1 MTNMNIEKQLQ
12 NVDFS
17 KNSKIQN
24 MLLTKLLHRR
34 KARASLA
41 IEDLDMVVAAGN
53 GLPPKV
59 DNANHTSK

>member
-1 MTNMNIEKQLQ
+1 MTTQVIEEKLQ

-17 KNSKIQN
+17 KSSKIQN

-34 KARASLA
+34 KFHTKLA

-53 GLPPKV
+53 GSPHKI

>member
-1 MTNMNIEKQLQ
+1 MTTQTIEEKLQ

-24 MLLTKLLHRR
+24 MLLMKLLHRR
-34 KARASLA
+34 KAHTALA

-53 GLPPKV
+53 SIPHKIDKP
-59 DNANHTSK
+59 NHTSK

>member
-1 MTNMNIEKQLQ
+1 MTTQTIEEKLQ

-34 KARASLA
+34 KVHASLS

-53 GLPPKV
+53 SLPHKI

>member
-1 MTNMNIEKQLQ
+1 MTTQIIEGKLQ

-24 MLLTKLLHRR
+24 MLLMKLLHRR
-34 KARASLA
+34 KARTSLA
-41 IEDLDMVVAAGN
+41 IEYLDMVVAAGN
-53 GLPPKV
+53 GIMLKI

>member
-1 MTNMNIEKQLQ
+1 
-12 NVDFS
+12 VDFS

-34 KARASLA
+34 KVHASLS

-53 GLPPKV
+53 SLPHKI